1 MPDTV
6 SLTLPTVEDPA
17 RRKVRVARSSALAA
31 TGMVIAKAVV
41 GWQTGSL
48 GILSEAAHSTMDLIA
63 TLITLFAVRVADR
76 PADSH
81 HHYGH
86 GKVENLSALAETG
99 LLLLTCVWII
109 YEALERLFWKPAAVE
124 ATWIAF
130 AVIVGSI
137 LVDLWRS
144 RALARTAAATGSQA
158 LEADALHFR
167 TEIYSSSA
175 VLVALG
181 AVWVSQRWHIPWLVK
196 ADALSG
202 ILVAAIVL
210 VIGGRLGRRAVD
222 ALLDHAPLELVDRIR
237 AAITSVPEVEEP
249 VALRTRV
256 SGNRLFV
263 DAAVSVA
270 RNTSFETAHQVVS
283 RVEARIREIAP
294 EASVV
299 IHADPFRRSDESLGE
314 AIRVIVSRHAAGA
327 HDIFIHERDGRHC
340 VDLHFEVPGELPLVE
355 AHAITERIEADLR
368 SEFPRLGPI
377 HTHVDPVKPAR
388 PIEAPLVEEMEA
400 VRRRIRLVV
409 AGIPGVQDCTSIS
422 VRHDRRGFWVVCQ
435 CTMDARLSIREAH
448 ELGLEL
454 AARARREIPGVD
466 QVTVHAEPGAGQI
479 PARLP

>member
-1 MPDTV
+1 MSDTV
-6 SLTLPTVEDPA
+6 IRPLAAGEALA
-17 RRKVRVARSSALAA
+17 RQKVRVARVSALAA
-31 TGMVIAKAVV
+31 TGMVIAKAAV

-86 GKVENLSALAETG
+86 GKVENLSALAETA

-175 VLVALG
+175 VLAGLG

-210 VIGGRLGRRAVD
+210 VIGSRLGRRAID
-222 ALLDHAPLELVDRIR
+222 ALLDHAPLELVERIR
-237 AAITSVPEVEEP
+237 AAIASVPEVDEP
-249 VALRTRV
+249 VALRTRL

-270 RNTSFETAHQVVS
+270 RGTSFETAHQVVS

-294 EASVV
+294 ESSVV

-327 HDIFIHERDGRHC
+327 HDIFIYERDGKPC
-340 VDLHFEVPGELPLVE
+340 VDLHLEVPGDLSLVD

-368 SEFPRLGPI
+368 GEFPRLGPV
-377 HTHVDPVKPAR
+377 HTHVDPVKPPR
-388 PIEAPLVEEMEA
+388 PIDAPLVEEMEA
-400 VRRRIRLVV
+400 VRRRIRLVA
-409 AGIPGVQDCTSIS
+409 AGIAGIQDCTSIS
-422 VRHDRRGFWVVCQ
+422 VRHGRQGFWVVCQ
-435 CTMDARLSIREAH
+435 CAMDARLSIREAH

-454 AARARREIPGVD
+454 AARARREISGVE
-466 QVTVHAEPGAGQI
+466 QVTVHAEPGARQT
-479 PARLP
+479 PLRLP

>member
-1 MPDTV
+1 M
-6 SLTLPTVEDPA
+6 
-17 RRKVRVARSSALAA
+17 
-31 TGMVIAKAVV
+31 
-41 GWQTGSL
+41 L
-48 GILSEAAHSTMDLIA
+48 G
-63 TLITLFAVRVADR
+63 
-76 PADSH
+76 
-81 HHYGH
+81 
-86 GKVENLSALAETG
+86 
-99 LLLLTCVWII
+99 
-109 YEALERLFWKPAAVE
+109 
-124 ATWIAF
+124 
-130 AVIVGSI
+130 
-137 LVDLWRS
+137 
-144 RALARTAAATGSQA
+144 ATGSQA

-249 VALRTRV
+249 VALRTRL

-270 RNTSFETAHQVVS
+270 RGTSFETAHQVVS
-283 RVEARIREIAP
+283 RVEGRIREIAP

-327 HDIFIHERDGRHC
+327 HDIFIHERDGKRC
-340 VDLHFEVPGELPLVE
+340 VDLHLEVPGELPLVE

-377 HTHVDPVKPAR
+377 HTHVDPVKSAR
-388 PIEAPLVEEMEA
+388 PIDAPLVEEIET
-400 VRRRIRLVV
+400 VRRRIWLVA
-409 AGIPGVQDCTSIS
+409 AGIPGIQDCSSIS
-422 VRHDRRGFWVVCQ
+422 VRHGRGGFWVVCR

-448 ELGLEL
+448 ELVLEL

-479 PARLP
+479 PSRLP